1 MSDQE
6 TVVEEEAVAAEEP
19 ATEQP
24 EETTAE
30 DSTPAEAEAPAEE
43 AEAPEEKTIESSD
56 ATSGIHNLKPRQHL
70 SGKVKNIT
78 PFGAFVDV
86 GLAQDGLVHISELA
100 RQKVEKVE
108 DVVSVGQEVDVWVKK
123 VDTKRGRISLTMIK
137 PIKLRLRDIEEESEL
152 EGTVTR
158 LEAYGAFIDIDS
170 ERDGLVHISQITHDY
185 INHPEDALSVGDTV
199 NVKVLKVNR
208 KKRQV
213 DLSIKALLP
222 PPVVETPEPEPE
234 PEVVE
239 EEATEEEPIP
249 TAMAIA
255 FASIQEQDESAD
267 EEAETKSSKA
277 KSKRKKEQDDI
288 ISRTLA
294 TG

>member
-6 TVVEEEAVAAEEP
+6 TVIEEEAVAVETEEPTAEEP
-19 ATEQP
+19 TAA
-24 EETTAE
+24 EEA
-30 DSTPAEAEAPAEE
+30 TPAEVEVAEVPAAEAEPTDEND
-43 AEAPEEKTIESSD
+43 TGSD
-56 ATSGIHNLKPRQHL
+56 IHRLEPRQHL
-70 SGKVKNIT
+70 TGKVKNIT

-108 DVVSVGQEVDVWVKK
+108 DVVSVGQEVEVWVKK
-123 VDTKRGRISLTMIK
+123 VDTKRGRISLTMIR
-137 PIKLRLRDIEEESEL
+137 PIKLRLRDIEEDAEL

-158 LEAYGAFIDIDS
+158 LEAYGAFINIDS

-185 INHPEDALSVGDTV
+185 IKHPEDALTVGDTV
-199 NVKVLKVNR
+199 QVKVLKVNR

-222 PPVVETPEPEPE
+222 PPVVEKPAKPQRVKE
-234 PEVVE
+234 EVIE
-239 EEATEEEPIP
+239 INEEPIP

-255 FASIQEQDESAD
+255 FASVQEQDEQEDTEQNQDTA
-267 EEAETKSSKA
+267 SSK
-277 KSKRKKEQDDI
+277 KNKLKKEQDDI
-288 ISRTLA
+288 VSRTLA
-294 TG
+294 AG